1 MFTPPG
7 FPSKAPL
14 KGRVAVFLQDN
25 LLLDKLL
32 AVLRTSSAVS
42 RKFRLHIIAVEGLL
56 LLLFLG
62 AVHREIDL
70 RGQE

>member
-1 MFTPPG
+1 MFTTSG
-7 FPSKAPL
+7 FPSKVRL
-14 KGRVAVFLQDN
+14 KECVAVFLPDN

-32 AVLRTSSAVS
+32 AVLGTPLL
-42 RKFRLHIIAVEGLL
+42 FRLHIVAVEGLL

-70 RGQE
+70 RGWE

>member
-14 KGRVAVFLQDN
+14 KERVAVFLPDN
-25 LLLDKLL
+25 HLLDMSSLQSWAPPLLL
-32 AVLRTSSAVS
+32 
-42 RKFRLHIIAVEGLL
+42 FRLHVIAVEGLL
-56 LLLFLG
+56 LLLVLG

-70 RGQE
+70 RGWE